1 MKVCKRCL
9 EAIECKEGYQMSKKL
24 IVDEND
30 PIESTCEWCEENG
43 FDVLYEI

>member
-9 EAIECKEGYQMSKKL
+9 EAIECKEGYQHAYKH
-24 IVDEND
+24 IVDETD
-30 PIESTCEWCEENG
+30 EQESYCEWCEESG